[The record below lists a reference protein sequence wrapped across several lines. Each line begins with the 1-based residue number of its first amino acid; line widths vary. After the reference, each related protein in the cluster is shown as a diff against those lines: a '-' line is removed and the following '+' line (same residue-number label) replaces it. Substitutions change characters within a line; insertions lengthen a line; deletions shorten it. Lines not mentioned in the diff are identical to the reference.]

1 MSEIISDDAGADT
14 LAVTGTAG
22 EVHLWQSVIVGAIN
36 DWRSGPLR
44 LQRIAEHFL
53 FEDNDDFPLVC
64 SSAGI
69 DYRRLRAGLG
79 RLQNRLRHS
88 ARLAAA

>member
-69 DYRRLRAGLG
+69 DCAQDSGDCKTGYGIRRGWP
-79 RLQNRLRHS
+79 RHEP
-88 ARLAAA
+88 